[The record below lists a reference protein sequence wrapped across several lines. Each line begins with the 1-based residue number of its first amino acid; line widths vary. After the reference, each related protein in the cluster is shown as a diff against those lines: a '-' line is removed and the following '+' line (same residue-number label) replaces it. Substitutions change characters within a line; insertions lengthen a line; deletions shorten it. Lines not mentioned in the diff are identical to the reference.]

1 MRPIYEQI
9 RWALAMQPMPLI
21 LAPVVGELFQTAFG
35 YFRVESVRF
44 SLPQTGGEEYE
55 NSSTNEFGGCKD
67 LAAAFRTGMFT
78 SATDET
84 IEKAIKRGELVAI
97 ASGKLIDFKLADRS
111 SAEAHVSLLSLQK
124 KMRKCFCHDCIKI
137 CYTPW
142 HFGGLECMFCQGF
155 NTVPDGGD
163 DNLELDGQIPLPPIL
178 QRVAPRRI
186 MHRDDES
193 EGQGETDIEELGAR
207 SGLAEIETEQN

>member
-1 MRPIYEQI
+1 
-9 RWALAMQPMPLI
+9 
-21 LAPVVGELFQTAFG
+21 
-35 YFRVESVRF
+35 
-44 SLPQTGGEEYE
+44 
-55 NSSTNEFGGCKD
+55 
-67 LAAAFRTGMFT
+67 
-78 SATDET
+78 
-84 IEKAIKRGELVAI
+84 
-97 ASGKLIDFKLADRS
+97 
-111 SAEAHVSLLSLQK
+111 
-124 KMRKCFCHDCIKI
+124 
-137 CYTPW
+137 
-142 HFGGLECMFCQGF
+142 MFCQGF